1 MSWFMHHAV
10 LFALLCAGAAV
21 LYGLGLTVWLLRQP
35 AGTERMQEIARAVQE
50 GAAAYLRRQYTTIA
64 VVAVVPF
71 LLLGFYHSL
80 GWGTAIG
87 FLVGATLS
95 AAAGFIGM
103 NVAVRSNSR
112 TAEAARSGLPPAL
125 DVAFRAGSVTGLLVV
140 GLGLFGVAGY
150 YWILTAGI
158 GDTPDKAI
166 HHLVGL
172 AFGGSLI
179 SVFARLGGGIYTKAA
194 DVGADL
200 VGKIEAGI
208 PEDDPRNPAV
218 IADNVGDNVGDCAG
232 MAADLFETYAVT
244 AVAVMLLGVTTASG
258 AGRNLWLYP
267 LAIGAVSIIA
277 SIIGVQFAR
286 VREGGNVMNAL
297 YRAVIVATVI
307 SALIFIP
314 VTKAFVG
321 TIYTSGTVAL
331 AHYSFGELYG
341 SALIGLAVTAL
352 LVGITEFYTGTRWN
366 PVKSI
371 SRASQTGHA
380 TNIIE
385 GLAVGM
391 QATAAP
397 VVVIAIGI
405 LVANHLAGLFGIG
418 VAVMAQ
424 LSMTGLIV
432 ALDAYGP
439 VTDNAGGIAE
449 MADLPPEVRAITD
462 PLDAVGNTTK
472 AVTKGYA
479 IGSAALAAL
488 VLFGSYADGLHTQAK
503 AGSALSH
510 LTFDLSD
517 AWVIAG
523 LFIGGLMPFLFAS
536 LAMQAVGR
544 VGGEV
549 VEEVRRQFR
558 EHPGIMEGTER
569 PQYGPAIDIVTSS
582 AIRSMIL
589 PAIVPIAFPIVVG
602 LINAKMLGGLLIG
615 TIVTG
620 LFLAIAM
627 TSGGGAWDNAKK
639 LIEDGLYGGKG
650 SEAHAAAVTGDTVGD
665 PYKDTAGPAI
675 NPMIKITNIV
685 AILIIPV
692 IISIHG

>member
-1 MSWFMHHAV
+1 
-10 LFALLCAGAAV
+10 
-21 LYGLGLTVWLLRQP
+21 
-35 AGTERMQEIARAVQE
+35 
-50 GAAAYLRRQYTTIA
+50 
-64 VVAVVPF
+64 
-71 LLLGFYHSL
+71 
-80 GWGTAIG
+80 
-87 FLVGATLS
+87 
-95 AAAGFIGM
+95 M

-112 TAEAARSGLPPAL
+112 TAEAARHGLKPAL
-125 DVAFRAGSVTGLLVV
+125 NVAFRAGSVTGLLVV
-140 GLGLFGVAGY
+140 GLGLFGVTGY
-150 YWILTAGI
+150 YWFLTDALHNSP
-158 GDTPDKAI
+158 TSAI
-166 HHLVGL
+166 DDLVGL

-179 SVFARLGGGIYTKAA
+179 SVFARLGGGIFTKAA

-200 VGKIEAGI
+200 VGKIEVGI
-208 PEDDPRNPAV
+208 PEDDPRNAAV

-244 AVAVMLLGVTTASG
+244 AVAVMLLGTAFPD
-258 AGRNLWLYP
+258 AKLYLFP
-267 LAIGAVSIIA
+267 LAIGGVSAVS
-277 SIIGVQFAR
+277 SVIGTFFAR
-286 VREGGNVMNAL
+286 LGHGENAVINAL
-297 YRAVIVATVI
+297 YKAVLVATLLSALGFIPITMAFDTGKYGFSDLYI
-307 SALIFIP
+307 SAIVGLV
-314 VTKAFVG
+314 VTF
-321 TIYTSGTVAL
+321 
-331 AHYSFGELYG
+331 
-341 SALIGLAVTAL
+341 L
-352 LVGITEFYTGTRWN
+352 LVAITEYYTGTRWN
-366 PVKSI
+366 PVKMIARS
-371 SRASQTGHA
+371 SQTGHA

-397 VVVIAIGI
+397 VLVIVAGI
-405 LVANHLAGLFGIG
+405 LVAHHFAGLFGIG

-449 MADLPPEVRAITD
+449 MADLPEGVRAITD

-488 VLFGSYADGLHTQAK
+488 VLFNSYTTGLTDQ
-503 AGSALSH
+503 GLPT
-510 LTFDLSD
+510 TFSLSD

-523 LFIGGLMPFLFAS
+523 LFVGGLMPFLFAS

-549 VEEVRRQFR
+549 VQEVRRQFR

-569 PQYGPAIDIVTSS
+569 PDYSRAVSIVTGS
-582 AIRSMIL
+582 AIKSML
-589 PAIVPIAFPIVVG
+589 APALIPIGFPIVVG
-602 LINAKMLGGLLIG
+602 IINARMLGGLLIG

-639 LIEDGLYGGKG
+639 SIEDGAYGGKG

-675 NPMIKITNIV
+675 NPMIKIANIV
-685 AILIIPV
+685 AILIIPLIV
-692 IISIHG
+692 SIHG

>member
-1 MSWFMHHAV
+1 MDFFTDHPVM
-10 LFALLCAGAAV
+10 FALICAAIAV
-21 LYGLGLTVWLLRQP
+21 AYGVALTYWLLRQP
-35 AGTERMQEIARAVQE
+35 EGNERMREIARAVQE
-50 GAAAYLRRQYTTIA
+50 GAAAYLRRQYTTVA
-64 VVAVVPF
+64 AVAVVPF
-71 LLLGFYHSL
+71 LILGFYDKL

-87 FLVGATLS
+87 FLIGALLS

-103 NVAVRSNSR
+103 NVAVRSNVR
-112 TAEAARSGLPPAL
+112 TAEAARHGLAPAL
-125 DVAFRAGSVTGLLVV
+125 NVAFRAGSVTGLLVV
-140 GLGLFGVAGY
+140 GLGLLGVAGY
-150 YWILTAGI
+150 YWVLTGWL
-158 GDTPDKAI
+158 GNSTDSAI
-166 HHLVGL
+166 DDLVGL

-244 AVAVMLLGVTTASG
+244 AVAVMLLGTQYPSA
-258 AGRNLWLYP
+258 NLALYP
-267 LAIGAVSIIA
+267 LALGGISILSSVIGTL
-277 SIIGVQFAR
+277 FAR
-286 VREGGNVMNAL
+286 VREGGNIMNAL
-297 YRAVIVATVI
+297 YRAVLVATVL
-307 SALIFIP
+307 SALGFIP
-314 VTKAFVG
+314 VTTAFDNG
-321 TIYTSGTVAL
+321 PFT
-331 AHYSFGELYG
+331 FWDLYL
-341 SALIGLAVTAL
+341 SALVGLIVTFL
-352 LVGITEFYTGTRWN
+352 LVSITEYYTGTRWL

-371 SRASQTGHA
+371 SRSSQTGHA

-397 VVVIAIGI
+397 VIVIAAGI
-405 LVANHLAGLFGIG
+405 LVAHHFAGLYGIG

-488 VLFGSYADGLHTQAK
+488 VLFDSYTTGLHNADPEFSTIFNL
-503 AGSALSH
+503 G
-510 LTFDLSD
+510 D

-549 VEEVRRQFR
+549 VQEVRRQFR
-558 EHPGIMEGTER
+558 ENPGIMEGTTR
-569 PQYGPAIDIVTSS
+569 PEYGRAIDIVTGS
-582 AIRSMIL
+582 AIKNML
-589 PAIVPIAFPIVVG
+589 APALIPIAFPIIVG
-602 LINAKMLGGLLIG
+602 IINERMLGGLLIG

-639 LIEDGLYGGKG
+639 LIEDGEYGGKG

-685 AILIIPV
+685 AILIIPLIV
-692 IISIHG
+692 SIHG

>member
-1 MSWFMHHAV
+1 MHFFNDHAV
-10 LFALLCAGAAV
+10 LFALVCAGVAV
-21 LYGLGLTVWLLRQP
+21 AYGLYLTWWLLKQP
-35 AGTERMQEIARAVQE
+35 EGSERMREISKAVQE
-50 GAAAYLRRQYTTIA
+50 GAAAYLRKQYTTIA
-64 VVAVVPF
+64 VVAIVPF
-71 LLLGFYHSL
+71 LLLGFYHKL

-87 FLVGATLS
+87 FLIGATLS

-103 NVAVRSNSR
+103 NVAVRSNVR
-112 TAEAARSGLPPAL
+112 TAEAARHGFRPAL
-125 DVAFRAGSVTGLLVV
+125 NVAFRAGSVTGLLVV
-140 GLGLFGVAGY
+140 GLGLLGVAGY
-150 YWILTAGI
+150 YWVLTDWFGHSYRS
-158 GDTPDKAI
+158 AI
-166 HHLVGL
+166 NDLIGL

-244 AVAVMLLGVTTASG
+244 AVAVMLLGLQFPSS
-258 AGRNLWLYP
+258 NLALYP
-267 LAIGAVSIIA
+267 LALGGISILA
-277 SIIGVQFAR
+277 PIIGTFFAR
-286 VREGGNVMNAL
+286 VGKSGNIMNAL
-297 YRAVIVATVI
+297 YRAVLVATLL
-307 SALIFIP
+307 SAIGFIP
-314 VTKAFVG
+314 VTMAFDNGKFGFSDLYISAIVG
-321 TIYTSGTVAL
+321 LTVT
-331 AHYSFGELYG
+331 F
-341 SALIGLAVTAL
+341 L
-352 LVGITEFYTGTRWN
+352 LVAITEYYTGTRWG

-371 SRASQTGHA
+371 SSASQTGHA
-380 TNIIE
+380 TNIIS

-391 QATAAP
+391 QATALP
-397 VVVIAIGI
+397 VIVIAAGI
-405 LVANHLAGLFGIG
+405 LVAHHFAGLYGIG

-449 MADLPPEVRAITD
+449 MADLDESVRAITD

-488 VLFGSYADGLHTQAK
+488 VLFDSYTTGLHDQAD
-503 AGSALSH
+503 AGTALSAV
-510 LTFDLSD
+510 TFNLSD

-544 VGGEV
+544 VGGQV
-549 VEEVRRQFR
+549 VEEGRRQFR
-558 EHPGIMEGTER
+558 EHPGIMDYTER
-569 PQYGPAIDIVTSS
+569 PDYSQAVGIVTSS
-582 AIRSMIL
+582 AIKSML
-589 PAIVPIAFPIVVG
+589 APALIPIGFPIVVG
-602 LINAKMLGGLLIG
+602 IISVKMLGGMLIG

-639 LIEDGLYGGKG
+639 SIEDGAYGGKG
-650 SEAHAAAVTGDTVGD
+650 SEAHAASVTGDTVGD

-675 NPMIKITNIV
+675 NPMIKIANIV
-685 AILIIPV
+685 AILIIPL

>member
-1 MSWFMHHAV
+1 V
-10 LFALLCAGAAV
+10 LFALVCAGVGVA
-21 LYGLGLTVWLLRQP
+21 YGIGLTVWLLGRP
-35 AGTERMQEIARAVQE
+35 TGNERMREISRAVQE
-50 GAAAYLRRQYTTIA
+50 GASAYLRRQYQTIA
-64 VVAVVPF
+64 LVAVLPF
-71 LLLGFYHSL
+71 LLIGFYDEL
-80 GWGTAIG
+80 GWGPAIG
-87 FLVGATLS
+87 FLIGAILS

-103 NVAVRSNSR
+103 NVAVRSNVR
-112 TAEAARSGLPPAL
+112 TAEAARHGLKPAL
-125 DVAFRAGSVTGLLVV
+125 NVAFRAGSVTGLLVV
-140 GLGLFGVAGY
+140 GLGLLGVAGY
-150 YWILTAGI
+150 YWVLTGWL
-158 GDTPDKAI
+158 DHSPDSAI
-166 HHLVGL
+166 DDLVGL

-244 AVAVMLLGVTTASG
+244 AVAVMLLAKAFPTSE
-258 AGRNLWLYP
+258 LWLYP
-267 LAIGAVSIIA
+267 LTIGGISILA
-277 SIIGVQFAR
+277 SVIGTFFAR
-286 VREGGNVMNAL
+286 VGRGGSIMNAL
-297 YRAVIVATVI
+297 YKAVIVATVL
-307 SALIFIP
+307 SALGFIP
-314 VTKAFVG
+314 VTQAFDG
-321 TIYTSGTVAL
+321 SPF
-331 AHYSFGELYG
+331 SFWNLYG
-341 SALIGLAVTAL
+341 SALIGLAVTFL
-352 LVGITEFYTGTRWN
+352 LVAITEYYTGTRWG
-366 PVKSI
+366 PVRSI
-371 SRASQTGHA
+371 SGASRTGHA

-397 VVVIAIGI
+397 VLVIVIGI
-405 LVANHLAGLFGIG
+405 ISAYYAAGQELFGIG

-449 MADLPPEVRAITD
+449 MANLDESVRAITD

-479 IGSAALAAL
+479 IGSAGLAAL
-488 VLFGSYADGLHTQAK
+488 ILFDEYTRGLRDRGLEQI
-503 AGSALSH
+503 SFS
-510 LTFDLSD
+510 LSD
-517 AWVIAG
+517 PWVIAG
-523 LFIGGLMPFLFAS
+523 LFVGGLMPFLFAS

-544 VGGEV
+544 VGGQV
-549 VEEVRRQFR
+549 VQEVRRQFR
-558 EHPGIMEGTER
+558 EIPGIMEGTGR
-569 PQYGPAIDIVTSS
+569 PEYGRSIDIVTGS
-582 AIRSMIL
+582 AIKAMML
-589 PAIVPIAFPIVVG
+589 PALIPIVFPIAAGIIKPE
-602 LINAKMLGGLLIG
+602 MLGGLLIG

-675 NPMIKITNIV
+675 NPMIKIANIV
-685 AILIIPV
+685 AILIIPLIV
-692 IISIHG
+692 SIHG